1 MSKDIAVCIG
11 ENGETATLYDKGK
24 IAVYRKKRGIWSV
37 IKEEKYFSFSGL
49 GMQELRGKMA
59 ELIGFLNGCR
69 VFVGL
74 SVTGV
79 PYFELR
85 KSLFSIWE
93 TVGKPVEFLD
103 YVLQKEEEAP
113 EPEQEKKGIQL
124 APIEV
129 FKGCYRISLK
139 EIQEKNTGV
148 TSKQALLP
156 FLRQGDFHSLEVL
169 CSHVPPWLE
178 AELTTG
184 KLSGTV
190 EKIRNNE
197 LKVTITR

>member
-1 MSKDIAVCIG
+1 M
-11 ENGETATLYDKGK
+11 
-24 IAVYRKKRGIWSV
+24 
-37 IKEEKYFSFSGL
+37 
-49 GMQELRGKMA
+49 
-59 ELIGFLNGCR
+59 IGFLNGCR

-103 YVLQKEEEAP
+103 YVLQKEEETR
-113 EPEQEKKGIQL
+113 EPENEGNRL
-124 APIEV
+124 APVEV

-139 EIQEKNTGV
+139 EIQEKSVGV

-156 FLRQGDFHSLEVL
+156 FLRRGDFHSLEVL

-178 AELTTG
+178 TELIAG